1 MSWQGWG
8 TGLAIFPPRQICSVA
23 LEADVIIEFDVVTEQ
38 WMDKLEINGICKLA
52 IVSRFCRKPK
62 KKKRQYHV
70 YIKVLD
76 RWRIL
81 KEMSCFGRI

>member
-62 KKKRQYHV
+62 KKKKAVSCLYKSAGWLED
-70 YIKVLD
+70 IKGNVLF
-76 RWRIL
+76 W
-81 KEMSCFGRI
+81 